1 MLYVNY
7 YVPQLGSAERGVVIT
22 QSTTNAVNNHY
33 RPVLTDTN
41 TIQYKYQLRTG
52 HMTITIVV
60 LIMYTHR
67 TCIAGNLHV

>member
-1 MLYVNY
+1 MYNKCSINRITYIKNMLYVNY

-41 TIQYKYQLRTG
+41 TI
-52 HMTITIVV
+52 
-60 LIMYTHR
+60 
-67 TCIAGNLHV
+67 